1 MKGPIFLI
9 IPFLSLIGCHHNE
22 IPDSE
27 VEKEFWTLEKETQFL
42 KDRNDSAKW
51 DWDMFK
57 GDLEAR
63 SLFQT
68 DVPVEVGVFPCSNYD
83 LIGKGSFGGIGMF
96 GSNGDGDE
104 HKIGEKT
111 ILYNSFYVKVSDAA
125 RGFVGIKEDRVFF
138 QIIVLTDF
146 VDTLNYSHLQKQLV
160 SRNHPDY
167 IGEGFFKTQNNKIDY
182 VAFITANQNS
192 YAIVNMRMFDLTKGR
207 TILIAP
213 QKDGSLRSMQIDSP
227 VLSSQEIQGY
237 TDKLLK
243 KEEIENFFS
252 QRGNI

>member
-1 MKGPIFLI
+1 MKGPVFLV
-9 IPFLSLIGCHHNE
+9 IPFLFLLGCNQNE
-22 IPDSE
+22 ILDTE
-27 VEKEFWTLEKETQFL
+27 VEKEFWTLEKENQFL
-42 KDRNDSAKW
+42 ADRNDSAKW
-51 DWDMFK
+51 DWDMFNQ
-57 GDLEAR
+57 DLEAR
-63 SLFQT
+63 SVFQT
-68 DVPVEVGVFPCSNYD
+68 DVPVGVGVFPCPNYD
-83 LIGKGSFGGIGMF
+83 LLGKGSFGGIGMF
-96 GSNGDGDE
+96 GTNGDGDE
-104 HKIGEKT
+104 LKIGEKS
-111 ILYNSFYVKVSDAA
+111 ILYNSFYVKASDAA

-146 VDTLNYSHLQKQLV
+146 IDTLNYSHLQKQLV

-167 IGEGFFKTQNNKIDY
+167 IGEGFYKTQNNKIDY
-182 VAFITANQNS
+182 VAFITANQSS